1 MSKHILL
8 IDDQPDLLRLMRM
21 LLEDEHYQVSVL
33 ERGSEAVARVREN
46 PPDLIVLDLRL
57 PDASGVDIL
66 EGLRSQEST
75 AEIPIIVYTAAPL
88 AAESVANLI
97 EGNPGRYGNTSVLQK
112 PFELEALLGRVQQVL
127 GVAPRP

>member
-33 ERGSEAVARVREN
+33 ERGSEAVERVREN

-66 EGLRSQEST
+66 EGVRSQEST

-97 EGNPGRYGNTSVLQK
+97 EGNPGRYGNASVLQK
-112 PFELEALLGRVQQVL
+112 PFELEALLERVQQVL
-127 GVAPRP
+127 GVAPTL